1 MDFNFGIIDIEWE
14 AETQITFQIRDDL
27 GELQWEY
34 RYLLGT
40 KSTHD
45 PYCEFESR
53 ELAINYLWGILVSI
67 GIPCVMFFLFV
78 KSIKN

>member
-45 PYCEFESR
+45 PYC
-53 ELAINYLWGILVSI
+53 
-67 GIPCVMFFLFV
+67 
-78 KSIKN
+78 